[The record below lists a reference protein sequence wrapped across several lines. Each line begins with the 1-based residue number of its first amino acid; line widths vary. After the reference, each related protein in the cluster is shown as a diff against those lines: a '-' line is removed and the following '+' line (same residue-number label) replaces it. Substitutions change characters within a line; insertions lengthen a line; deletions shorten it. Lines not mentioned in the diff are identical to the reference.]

1 MSRLPTELRQHL
13 TGDIAELL
21 DAQWNEMQQRRHVIA
36 SMATAIT
43 SLRLELDRADIN
55 TPERPTFS
63 DLSDSSS
70 IASRDEPF
78 ASDDDEYRVFRD
90 NIMPVPLC
98 PLPTRQAYDKTAF
111 PWHSP
116 LPTWSLDEQDDFFHV
131 RKNAVLRKLWR
142 SYAAVNN
149 IYAWTGVNP
158 SVGTDLR
165 TFLVEARSLF
175 LDLHANAGDYTYTAL
190 PGGWGIFLST
200 R

>member
-1 MSRLPTELRQHL
+1 MSGLPTELRQYL
-13 TGDIAELL
+13 TKDIAELL

-116 LPTWSLDEQDDFFHV
+116 LPTWSLDEQDDFFSYQKKCSSAKTVALIRCGKQHPCMDGS
-131 RKNAVLRKLWR
+131 KPICGHR
-142 SYAAVNN
+142 SAH
-149 IYAWTGVNP
+149 
-158 SVGTDLR
+158 
-165 TFLVEARSLF
+165 FL
-175 LDLHANAGDYTYTAL
+175 G
-190 PGGWGIFLST
+190 
-200 R
+200 